1 MEAAALVLDP
11 PEEDDEEDEEDEEDE
26 DEDFTR
32 LLANAGLG

>member
-1 MEAAALVLDP
+1 VEAAALVLDP